1 VEIYLYEIAPAVPAV
16 TISTMASEGAGLSIG
31 DLAAATGV
39 AVGTLR
45 MWESR
50 HGFPVAKRR
59 TGGHR
64 RYDIDDVARVQRVLD
79 ERQSG
84 LSLAAAIERVREWA
98 PSAPPSLFAVLRQHA
113 PQLAPQRL
121 PVRAMLA
128 ISHAIEDE
136 CLARA
141 ARPLL
146 AGTFQRETAYR
157 RAEHR
162 WRELARTAGLSFVL
176 ADFARRRKS
185 RAAPAEIPLG
195 TQSPVR
201 REWAVVCVDPE
212 YSACL
217 AGWERPSDG
226 GARSFEA
233 IWTTDPVAALAAMRV
248 ALAIAGGA
256 VARQGTALLDA
267 MSPRLAG
274 DTATTVAVANRAIG
288 YLARAGATAGR
299 R

>member
-1 VEIYLYEIAPAVPAV
+1 
-16 TISTMASEGAGLSIG
+16 MGSEGAGLSIG

-39 AVGTLR
+39 AAGTLR

-50 HGFPVAKRR
+50 HGFPVAQRR

-64 RYDIDDVARVQRVLD
+64 RYDVDDIARVQRVLD
-79 ERQSG
+79 ERHSG
-84 LSLAAAIERVREWA
+84 LSLGAAIERVREWE
-98 PSAPPSLFAVLRQHA
+98 PSAPPSLFAVLRRHA

-121 PVRAMLA
+121 PVHAMRAL
-128 ISHAIEDE
+128 SHAIEDE
-136 CLARA
+136 CLARG

-146 AGTFQRETAYR
+146 AGTFQHETAYR

-162 WRELARTAGLSFVL
+162 WRELARTARLAFVL
-176 ADFARRRKS
+176 ADFSKRRK
-185 RAAPAEIPLG
+185 RRGAPAEIPLG

-212 YSACL
+212 FSACL
-217 AGWERPSDG
+217 AGWERPSGG

-248 ALAIAGGA
+248 ALAVAGGT
-256 VARQGTALLDA
+256 VARQGTELVDE

-274 DTATTVAVANRAIG
+274 DTATTVAVANRAIA
-288 YLARAGATAGR
+288 YLVLESS
-299 R
+299 